1 MTRENQTLT
10 SRRDLLIG
18 GAGVATISAL
28 SAPAAAA
35 EPSAASAGPQG
46 MNIQRTDTAVVFI
59 DPQNA
64 ARAS

>member
-1 MTRENQTLT
+1 MTRENQTLA

-18 GAGVATISAL
+18 RGWSCHHLGPL
-28 SAPAAAA
+28 GPAAAA

-59 DPQNA
+59 D
-64 ARAS
+64 RRTMC